1 MIKSE
6 LELKELVRSAREA
19 SVIGGLVLKENFRKV
34 MDENIEEKAEK
45 DFVSY
50 VDRTSEERI
59 REFLEKKYPDHSI
72 LGEEGGGEEKE
83 GFVWVIDPLDGTKNY
98 IAGFP
103 IFGVSVGLM
112 YNGEPVAGS
121 VYVPAL
127 ESLYWAGKGLGAYK
141 NGRRIKVSTTSEKR
155 LCVVAY
161 GFPSRAKR
169 DLEIYWRIFRE
180 IFDKVAAM
188 RRPGAAA
195 VDLCLTAEGVFEGM
209 VEFELHVWDICAG
222 VVILEE
228 AGGKFRVIEESGKK
242 DVIASNGLLQ
252 DYLEEVVLLN
262 LGEGS

>member
-1 MIKSE
+1 MKM
-6 LELKELVRSAREA
+6 ELKEFLIAAKEA
-19 SVIGGLVLKENFRKV
+19 TLLGGIVLKENFRKV
-34 MDENIEEKAEK
+34 EDESIEEKAEK

-222 VVILEE
+222 VVILKE